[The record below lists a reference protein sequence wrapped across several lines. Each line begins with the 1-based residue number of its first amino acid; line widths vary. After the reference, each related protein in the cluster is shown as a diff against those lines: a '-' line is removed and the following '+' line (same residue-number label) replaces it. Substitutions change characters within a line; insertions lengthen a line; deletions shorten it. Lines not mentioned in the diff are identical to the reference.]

1 MGRRGVMFGVG
12 LAAGITLL
20 VCARALS
27 GADTEILS
35 EPRPRVLLVESVV
48 AKLESTYEAE
58 DRFVGRVEAARASE
72 LGFEL
77 PGTIVHLSVDDG
89 DWIEAGQ
96 VIAELDTARLSARRS
111 EVAAGVAD
119 AEATL
124 QLATL
129 TSERTATAQASN
141 AVSVQQL
148 DEAKQSKVSAAAALQ
163 RMRARLDA
171 IDVDLAKLK
180 LVAPY
185 AGTISARRVD
195 EGTIVDAGQPIF
207 RLLETSRL
215 EIRAGLSPLAV
226 RAFSEGQTVTV
237 FTASGQELQASVAR
251 LLPQRDPRTRTVD
264 VILEP
269 ADSAPALRDG
279 DLVDV
284 PVTRQIVG
292 EGMWLP
298 RTALT
303 ESVRG
308 LWAAYVL
315 VAGEEISPDQRRLE
329 RRQLEIL
336 EEEGDRVFVRGAIAD
351 GERVA
356 VKGLHRLAPGQLVRV
371 ADDSADV
378 ELSQR

>member
-1 MGRRGVMFGVG
+1 
-12 LAAGITLL
+12 
-20 VCARALS
+20 
-27 GADTEILS
+27 
-35 EPRPRVLLVESVV
+35 
-48 AKLESTYEAE
+48 
-58 DRFVGRVEAARASE
+58 VEAARASE

-77 PGTIVHLSVDDG
+77 AGTIVHLSVDDG
-89 DWIEAGQ
+89 ERIEAGQ

-111 EVAAGVAD
+111 EVAAGVED

-129 TSERTATAQASN
+129 TSERTALAQASN

-148 DEAKQSKVSAAAALQ
+148 DEAKQSKVSATAALQ

-171 IDVDLAKLK
+171 IDVDLAKSK

-207 RLLETSRL
+207 RLLETSKL

-226 RAFSEGQTVTV
+226 RAFTEGQTVAV
-237 FTASGQELQASVAR
+237 WTASGQELQASVTR
-251 LLPQRDPRTRTVD
+251 LLPQRDPRTRTID
-264 VILEP
+264 VILRP
-269 ADSAPALRDG
+269 ADPGHDLRDG

-315 VAGEEISPDQRRLE
+315 VPSEETFPDQRRLE

-336 EEEGDRVFVRGAIAD
+336 EEEGDRVFVRGAIGNGD
-351 GERVA
+351 RVA

-371 ADDSADV
+371 VDSSAGS
-378 ELSQR
+378 ELSKR